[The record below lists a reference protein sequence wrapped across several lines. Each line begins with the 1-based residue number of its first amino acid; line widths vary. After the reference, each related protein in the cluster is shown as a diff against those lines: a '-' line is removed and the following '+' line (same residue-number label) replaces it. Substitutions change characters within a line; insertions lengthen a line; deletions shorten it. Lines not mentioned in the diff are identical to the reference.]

1 MKDITIIIPIH
12 KFEEEYI
19 EYIQKALDSI
29 SQNQVYYTSGKLIPL
44 IVGPSIVL
52 DKIRDKQNIILKE
65 DVCFKENNG
74 ENDFCS
80 QINYAVNTIETDYFS
95 ILEFDDKYEKKWFKM
110 AHDYF
115 YTNESVSL
123 FLPINILTSKEYKD
137 FQYANE
143 IAWTSSFSNTL
154 GFLDFDCLQD
164 YSSFNI
170 TGGIFNTNDF
180 KTIGGLKPSI
190 KVSFAYEF
198 LLRLTKKELKVFVVP
213 KEGYEHTVGRTNSL
227 FETYNKELSEEQIDK
242 WFKLAKEECS
252 FVEDR
257 KTTIEE

>member
-12 KFEEEYI
+12 TIEEENVKK
-19 EYIQKALDSI
+19 IQRAFDSI
-29 SQNQVYYTSGKLIPL
+29 NTNQIYYTFGLLKTFVIGSKDVIENISNSKEFNIP
-44 IVGPSIVL
+44 
-52 DKIRDKQNIILKE
+52 QNT
-65 DVCFKENNG
+65 VFKVNEG
-74 ENDFCS
+74 EIDFCS
-80 QINYAVNTIETDYFS
+80 QINCAVNDVDTDYFS
-95 ILEFDDKYEKKWFKM
+95 ILEFDDEYKKNWFKM

-115 YTNESVSL
+115 YTNESVSV
-123 FLPINILTSKEYKD
+123 FLPINILTSSEYKD

-143 IAWTSSFSNTL
+143 VAWTSTFSNTL

-170 TGGIFNTNDF
+170 TGGIFNTKDF

-190 KVSFAYEF
+190 KVAFNYEF

-213 KEGYEHTVGRTNSL
+213 KEGYIHTVGRKNSL
-227 FETYNKELSEEQIDK
+227 FDMYNTELSEEQIDK
-242 WFKLAKEECS
+242 WFKLAKDECS
-252 FVEDR
+252 FTEDR